1 MLIHILWV
9 ALEAT
14 LEAKLDC
21 PEAAAHAMSVVV
33 PMALETDLI
42 VCEHDFAPTLR
53 AVRLLVIV
61 LLEFANACFAHHMPA
76 PNVQGVARES
86 QAHSAYEVVVGLASR
101 RFGHEVH
108 VEPCD
113 LGFIV
118 REAIRIARWRVVASR
133 HVESKIET

>member
-1 MLIHILWV
+1 MLIHSLWV

-14 LEAKLDC
+14 LDC

-33 PMALETDLI
+33 MLALEADSI
-42 VCEHDFAPTLR
+42 VREHDFASALR
-53 AVRLLVIV
+53 ALFRLLVWAV
-61 LLEFANACFAHHMPA
+61 LLEFAHACFAHHMPA
-76 PNVQGVARES
+76 PNVQRVTRES

-108 VEPCD
+108 VEPCA

-133 HVESKIET
+133 HVDSKIET

>member
-1 MLIHILWV
+1 MLIRSLWV

-14 LEAKLDC
+14 LDC

-33 PMALETDLI
+33 PLALEADSI
-42 VCEHDFAPTLR
+42 VREHDFAPTLR
-53 AVRLLVIV
+53 AVLLLVIV
-61 LLEFANACFAHHMPA
+61 LLEFAHACFAHHMPA
-76 PNVQGVARES
+76 PNVHGVARES
-86 QAHSAYEVVVGLASR
+86 QTHSAYEVVVGLASH

-108 VEPCD
+108 VEPRD

-133 HVESKIET
+133 HVDSKIET